1 MYLDH
6 FGLKD
11 APFAITPDPRFVWL
25 SERHRDGLAHLL
37 YGVGQ
42 GGAGGFVLLT
52 GEIGTG
58 KTTLSRL
65 LLEQLPERTQVA
77 LILNPRLSAFDLVE
91 AIAEE
96 FGIDLDGRRGS
107 LKAMTDALNAWLL
120 GRHAEGWH
128 CCVMIDEAQQLSM
141 DALEQVRLLTNLETA
156 TQKLLQVILLGQPEL
171 KDILAQPEL
180 KQLAQRITARYH
192 LTALDADEVADY
204 VRHRLA
210 VAGAHREV
218 FLPKALA
225 AIAGASAGVPR
236 LINVLADRALL
247 AAYVAGSYTVDPGM
261 VRSAIREAQVPAPRA
276 ANLRGLVAAGLALAL
291 LAAFWWLRP
300 PPPTVAPVP
309 AAAASAPAASIGTPS
324 PAVAPRSDWSEVA
337 AVLAEQPE
345 GAARTLIRAWG
356 VEPTAAMLER
366 LSRCPRRLSAEL
378 RCLRAAGNLQRL
390 QRLKLPVLLQLPATP
405 SPQLVLWRG
414 GSDPVRL
421 EVGPRSFLVAEDAL
435 EQHWLGEFVAVY
447 RMPEQQL
454 AVDGSAAER
463 ARLAALLGRALD
475 EPVAARA
482 PALSEAL
489 VRFQQAHGLD
499 ADGVLGPWTVLALV
513 GYLEGA
519 PAIADAGA
527 AGGLQ

>member
-1 MYLDH
+1 MYLEH
-6 FGLKD
+6 FGLKE

-96 FGIDLDGRRGS
+96 FGIDLEGRRGS

-120 GRHAEGWH
+120 SRHAEGWH

-204 VRHRLA
+204 LRHRLA

-218 FLPKALA
+218 FLPPSLKL
-225 AIAGASAGVPR
+225 IAKASAGVPR

-247 AAYVAGSYTVDPGM
+247 AAYVAGSYTVDAGM
-261 VRSAIREAQVPAPRA
+261 VRSAIREAQVPAPTPR
-276 ANLRGLVAAGLALAL
+276 RGLALGVAL
-291 LAAFWWLRP
+291 LLLLALPWVAWRFWPVKPSSSAAEVSVVEP
-300 PPPTVAPVP
+300 PPASVP
-309 AAAASAPAASIGTPS
+309 ASPRLADWAEIDAA
-324 PAVAPRSDWSEVA
+324 
-337 AVLAEQPE
+337 LAQAPE
-345 GAARTLIRAWG
+345 GAASALIRAWG
-356 VEPTAAMLER
+356 VEATPALLER
-366 LSRCPRRLSAEL
+366 LERCPRRLSAEL
-378 RCLRAAGNLQRL
+378 RCLRAAGNLRRL
-390 QRLKLPVLLQLPATP
+390 ERLRLPVLLSLPDAAGP
-405 SPQLVLWRG
+405 RLLLWRG
-414 GSDPVRL
+414 GAEPVRL
-421 EVGPRSFLVAEDAL
+421 EVGKRSFLVPAAAL
-435 EQHWLGEFVAVY
+435 EQHWLGEFVAIY

-454 AVDGSAAER
+454 AVEGNAAER
-463 ARLAALLGRALD
+463 ARLAALLGRALG
-475 EPVAARA
+475 EPVPVVV
-482 PALSEAL
+482 PALREAL
-489 VRFQQAHGLD
+489 QRFQLAHGLEP
-499 ADGVLGPWTVLALV
+499 DGVVGPWTVLALV

-519 PAIADAGA
+519 PTLA
-527 AGGLQ
+527 AVTATGGLQ

>member
-96 FGIDLDGRRGS
+96 FGIDLDGRHGS

-120 GRHAEGWH
+120 ARHAEGWH

-210 VAGAHREV
+210 VAGAHREI
-218 FLPKALA
+218 FQPKALT
-225 AIAGASAGVPR
+225 AIARASAGVPR

-247 AAYVAGSYTVDPGM
+247 AAYVAGSYAVDAGM
-261 VRSAIREAQVPAPRA
+261 VRSAIREAQVPTPRA
-276 ANLRGLVAAGLALAL
+276 AGWRWR
-291 LAAFWWLRP
+291 LAAILLLILLSLWFLWPMPMP
-300 PPPTVAPVP
+300 PAADAAPP
-309 AAAASAPAASIGTPS
+309 AAAAVPPAPPPTTP
-324 PAVAPRSDWSEVA
+324 WFEVA
-337 AVLAEQPE
+337 AALAESPE
-345 GAARTLIRAWG
+345 GAARALIRAWG
-356 VEPTAAMLER
+356 VEPTDALLQRLE
-366 LSRCPRRLSAEL
+366 RCPRRLSAEL
-378 RCLRAAGNLQRL
+378 RCLRAAGNLRRL
-390 QRLKLPVLLQLPATP
+390 QRLKLPVLLQLPGAPTP
-405 SPQLVLWRG
+405 HSLLWRG

-421 EVGPRSFLVAEDAL
+421 EVGPRGFLVSADAL
-435 EQHWLGEFVAVY
+435 EQHWLGEFVAIY

-463 ARLAALLGRALD
+463 ARLAALLGRALG
-475 EPVAARA
+475 EPIAASA
-482 PALSEAL
+482 PVLREAL
-489 VRFQQAHGLD
+489 LRFQHAHGLD
-499 ADGVLGPWTVLALV
+499 PDGVLGPWTVLALV

-519 PAIADAGA
+519 PAIADAA
-527 AGGLQ
+527 PAGGLQ

>member
-1 MYLDH
+1 MYLEH

-107 LKAMTDALNAWLL
+107 LKAMTDALNGWLL
-120 GRHAEGWH
+120 SRHAEGWH

-180 KQLAQRITARYH
+180 KQLSQRITARYH

-210 VAGAHREV
+210 VAGAHREI

-225 AIAGASAGVPR
+225 AVAAASAGVPR

-247 AAYVAGSYTVDPGM
+247 AAYVAGSYTVDAGM
-261 VRSAIREAQVPAPRA
+261 VRSAIREAQVTAPRG
-276 ANLRGLVAAGLALAL
+276 ANLRWLVATGLAAVL

-300 PPPTVAPVP
+300 PPASVP
-309 AAAASAPAASIGTPS
+309 LAAASAPAASIGAPIPT
-324 PAVAPRSDWSEVA
+324 VAPRSDWSEVA
-337 AVLAEQPE
+337 AALTEQPQ

-356 VEPTAAMLER
+356 VEPTVAMLES

-378 RCLRAAGNLQRL
+378 RCLRAAGNLPRL
-390 QRLKLPVLLQLPATP
+390 QRLKLPVLLQLPA
-405 SPQLVLWRG
+405 SSGPQLVLWRG

-421 EVGPRSFLVAEDAL
+421 EVGPRSFLVAADAL
-435 EQHWLGEFVAVY
+435 EQHWLGEFVAIY

-454 AVDGSAAER
+454 AVEGSAAER

-475 EPVAARA
+475 EPVAAR
-482 PALSEAL
+482 PTVLKEAL

-519 PAIADAGA
+519 PAIADAGS

>member
-96 FGIDLDGRRGS
+96 FGIDLEGRRGS

-120 GRHAEGWH
+120 ARHADGWH

-218 FLPKALA
+218 FQPKALTA
-225 AIAGASAGVPR
+225 MARASAGVPR

-247 AAYVAGSYTVDPGM
+247 AAYVAGSYTVDAGM
-261 VRSAIREAQVPAPRA
+261 VRSAIREAQVPAPRRRPWA
-276 ANLRGLVAAGLALAL
+276 WGVVAIVLLL
-291 LAAFWWLRP
+291 LAVLGVMRGTGERSAA
-300 PPPTVAPVP
+300 APAASSTATPVLP
-309 AAAASAPAASIGTPS
+309 QAAAASTPVLADWS
-324 PAVAPRSDWSEVA
+324 AVAA
-337 AVLAEQPE
+337 ALDAAPE
-345 GAARTLIRAWG
+345 GAARALIRAWG
-356 VEPTAAMLER
+356 VEATPALLER
-366 LSRCPRRLSAEL
+366 LERCPRRLSAEL
-378 RCLRAAGNLQRL
+378 RCLRAAGNLRRL
-390 QRLKLPVLLQLPATP
+390 QRLRLPVLLSLPDAA
-405 SPQLVLWRG
+405 QARLVLWRG
-414 GSDPVRL
+414 GDDPVRL
-421 EVGPRSFLVAEDAL
+421 EVDTQRFLLPAAAL
-435 EQHWLGEFVAVY
+435 EAHWLGEFVAIY
-447 RMPEQQL
+447 RMPERQL
-454 AVDGSAAER
+454 TLDGNAAER
-463 ARLAALLGRALD
+463 ARLAALLGRALG
-475 EPVAARA
+475 EPVPAAL
-482 PALSEAL
+482 PALREAL
-489 VRFQQAHGLD
+489 RRFQLTHGLEP
-499 ADGVLGPWTVLALV
+499 DGVVGPWTELALV

-519 PAIADAGA
+519 PAMADGA
-527 AGGLQ
+527 QTGGLQ

>member
-6 FGLKD
+6 FGLKE

-120 GRHAEGWH
+120 SRHAEGWH

-210 VAGAHREV
+210 VAGAHREIL
-218 FLPKALA
+218 LPRALA
-225 AIAGASAGVPR
+225 SIAKASEGVPR

-247 AAYVAGSYTVDPGM
+247 AAYVAGSYTVDAGM
-261 VRSAIREAQVPAPRA
+261 VRSAIREAQVPPSASR
-276 ANLRGLVAAGLALAL
+276 RVTGLAVAILTL
-291 LAAFWWLRP
+291 LLLPLAAWRYW
-300 PPPTVAPVP
+300 PTAPAPVP
-309 AAAASAPAASIGTPS
+309 AVPAPMVSAAPLAPALA
-324 PAVAPRSDWSEVA
+324 DWQEVA
-337 AVLAEQPE
+337 DALAQDPD
-345 GAARTLIRAWG
+345 GAARALIRAWG
-356 VEPTAAMLER
+356 VEAAPALLER
-366 LSRCPRRLSAEL
+366 LARCPRRLSAEL
-378 RCLRAAGNLQRL
+378 RCLQAAGNLQRL
-390 QRLKLPVLLQLPATP
+390 QRLRVPVLLSLPGAG
-405 SPQLVLWRG
+405 SQHILWRG
-414 GSDPVRL
+414 GADPVRL
-421 EVGPRSFLVAEDAL
+421 EVGKQSFLVAAAAL
-435 EQHWLGEFVAVY
+435 EQHWLGEFVAIY

-454 AVDGSAAER
+454 VVEGSAAER
-463 ARLAALLGRALD
+463 ARLAALLGRALG
-475 EPVAARA
+475 EPVSVAV
-482 PALSEAL
+482 PALREAL
-489 VRFQQAHGLD
+489 QRFQQTHGLD
-499 ADGVLGPWTVLALV
+499 PDGVVGPWTVLALV

-519 PAIADAGA
+519 PAMADAIRT
-527 AGGLQ
+527 GGLQ

>member
-6 FGLKD
+6 FGLKE

-120 GRHAEGWH
+120 SRHADGWH

-210 VAGAHREV
+210 VAGAHRELL
-218 FLPKALA
+218 LPRALA
-225 AIAGASAGVPR
+225 LIARASAGVPR

-247 AAYVAGSYTVDPGM
+247 AAYVAGSYTVDAGM
-261 VRSAIREAQVPAPRA
+261 VRSAIREAQVPPV
-276 ANLRGLVAAGLALAL
+276 RGGSGAWRVLVLLVLLALPL
-291 LAAFWWLRP
+291 LAWHAWTP
-300 PPPTVAPVP
+300 PSGPDPALADVPPVPVP
-309 AAAASAPAASIGTPS
+309 AAPPLATWQEVAAAIAQQPDAAASA
-324 PAVAPRSDWSEVA
+324 
-337 AVLAEQPE
+337 
-345 GAARTLIRAWG
+345 LIRAWG
-356 VEPTAAMLER
+356 VEATPALLER
-366 LSRCPRRLSAEL
+366 LGRCPLRLSAEL
-378 RCLRAAGNLQRL
+378 RCLRAAGNLRRL
-390 QRLKLPVLLQLPATP
+390 QRLRVPVLLSLPALP
-405 SPQLVLWRG
+405 DPQQVLWRG
-414 GSDPVRL
+414 GADPVRL
-421 EVGPRSFLVAEDAL
+421 EVGKQRFLLPAAAL
-435 EQHWLGEFVAVY
+435 EQQWLGEFVAIY

-454 AVDGSAAER
+454 AVEGSAAER
-463 ARLAALLGRALD
+463 ARLAALLGRALG
-475 EPVAARA
+475 EPVSVAA
-482 PALSEAL
+482 PALREAL
-489 VRFQQAHGLD
+489 QRFQQAHGLEP
-499 ADGVLGPWTVLALV
+499 DGLVGPWTVLALV

-519 PAIADAGA
+519 PAMADAIRT
-527 AGGLQ
+527 GGLQ

>member
-6 FGLKD
+6 FGLKE

-120 GRHAEGWH
+120 SRHADGWH

-218 FLPKALA
+218 FLPRALA
-225 AIAGASAGVPR
+225 LIANASAGVPR

-247 AAYVAGSYTVDPGM
+247 AAYVAGSYTVDAGM
-261 VRSAIREAQVPAPRA
+261 VRSAIREAQVPAPARPGVRMVLVLLA
-276 ANLRGLVAAGLALAL
+276 ILVVPLLAWRYWSASTESVEQVTVAA
-291 LAAFWWLRP
+291 
-300 PPPTVAPVP
+300 PV
-309 AAAASAPAASIGTPS
+309 ASAVPVTTDWRQ
-324 PAVAPRSDWSEVA
+324 VADALER
-337 AVLAEQPE
+337 QPD
-345 GAARTLIRAWG
+345 GAARLLIRAWG
-356 VEPTAAMLER
+356 VEATDGLLQR
-366 LSRCPRRLSAEL
+366 LQRCPRRLSAEL
-378 RCLRAAGNLQRL
+378 RCLRAAGNLRRL
-390 QRLKLPVLLQLPATP
+390 ERLRVPVLLSLPGAAG
-405 SPQLVLWRG
+405 SQLVLWRG

-421 EVGPRSFLVAEDAL
+421 EVDKDSFLISAAAL
-435 EQHWLGEFVAVY
+435 EQHWLGEFMAVY

-454 AVDGSAAER
+454 AVDGTAAER
-463 ARLAALLGRALD
+463 SRLAALLGQALG
-475 EPVAARA
+475 EPVSVAVPSLR
-482 PALSEAL
+482 EAL
-489 VRFQQAHGLD
+489 QRFQQLHGLEP
-499 ADGVLGPWTVLALV
+499 DGVVGPWTVLALV

-519 PAIADAGA
+519 PTLADTAP